1 MKHGFTLALLAVGL
15 TAGIVGYRMST
26 PENTG
31 STSTLVAAGSPGM
44 FAASF
49 SGTRADGRF
58 KLNGDKLVLDAGLF
72 EFFDYYLAAQGER
85 TLDEIRQ
92 QIEAELTATL
102 PADAAKEA
110 KRLLQAYLGYKQSLA
125 ELTQTGGQ
133 DGQSVLEQ
141 LRHRLN
147 GARQA
152 RSRYFTPTEIKQLFG
167 ERDTE
172 EEQALTR
179 LEIQQDKTL
188 SPEQKQARL
197 AALDAQL
204 SPEQRKLRE
213 QPLEHAA
220 LHNEVENLRKQGA
233 SEAQIY
239 QLRVQRAGPEAAQRL
254 ASLDQE
260 EQHWQQR
267 VDNYLAA
274 RSQILSS
281 QQQPAEREAAIQR
294 LRQEKFSPQEQLRLS
309 AFEEMSSGQI
319 R

>member
-1 MKHGFTLALLAVGL
+1 MKRGLILALLVTGM
-15 TAGIVGYRMST
+15 TAGLVTYRLNE
-26 PENTG
+26 PGNTDG
-31 STSTLVAAGSPGM
+31 TTTLETTGTPGM

-49 SGTRADGRF
+49 SGTRPDGRF

-72 EFFDYYLAAQGER
+72 EFFDYYLSAQGEK
-85 TLDEIRQ
+85 TLEEIRQ

-110 KRLLQAYLGYKQSLA
+110 KRLLHAYLGYKQSL
-125 ELTQTGGQ
+125 TQVMQTGGQ
-133 DGQSVLEQ
+133 NGQSVLEQ
-141 LRHRLN
+141 LRHRLS
-147 GARQA
+147 GARLA

-167 ERDTE
+167 DRDTE
-172 EEQALTR
+172 EDQALAR

-188 SPEQKQARL
+188 SAEQKLARL

-204 SPEQRKLRE
+204 PPEQRKLRE
-213 QPLEHAA
+213 QSQEHAA
-220 LHNEVENLRKQGA
+220 LHNDVENLRKQGA

-239 QLRVQRAGPEAAQRL
+239 QLRTQRAGPEAAQRL

-274 RSQILSS
+274 RGQILNS
-281 QQQPAEREAAIQR
+281 QQAPAEREAAIQR

-309 AFEEMSSGQI
+309 AFEEMGNSQI
-319 R
+319 H

>member
-1 MKHGFTLALLAVGL
+1 MRHGLALALLAVGL
-15 TAGIVGYRMST
+15 TTGFIGYRMTTSEKTDNAST
-26 PENTG
+26 VVA
-31 STSTLVAAGSPGM
+31 TSTPGM

-58 KLNGDKLVLDAGLF
+58 KLNGDKLVPDAGLF

-85 TLDEIRQ
+85 TLEEIRQ

-102 PADAAKEA
+102 PADASNEA
-110 KRLLQAYLGYKQSLA
+110 KRLLQAYLAYKQSLA
-125 ELTQTGGQ
+125 ELLQTGGHN
-133 DGQSVLEQ
+133 GQSVLEQ
-141 LRHRLN
+141 LRNRLN

-152 RSRYFTPTEIKQLFG
+152 RSRHFTPTEIKQLFG
-167 ERDTE
+167 DRDIE
-172 EEQALTR
+172 EEQALAR

-188 SPEQKQARL
+188 SAEQKLARL

-204 SPEQRKLRE
+204 PPEQRKLRE
-213 QPLEHAA
+213 QPLEHAS
-220 LHNEVENLRKQGA
+220 LQNDVENLRKQGA

-239 QLRVQRAGPEAAQRL
+239 QLRAQRAGPEAAQRL
-254 ASLDQE
+254 AALDQE

-274 RSQILSS
+274 RGQILNS
-281 QQQPAEREAAIQR
+281 QQQPGEREAAIQR

-309 AFEEMSSGQI
+309 AFEEMSGQAH
-319 R
+319 